1 LKFSQYLITLLTAK
15 GENKVIRKL
24 TQNDHNTVLSFLS
37 EEPSIN
43 LFIIGDLEVFG
54 YDSDFQEIWAEF
66 DKHGEIKAVLLRFYQ
81 SFIPYA
87 KGEFNVGKFVS
98 IITSYS
104 RPFFLSGKSDI
115 VEKFEAFQKLQLG
128 KKQETFFAE
137 CKSTQNLGETN
148 LEIKKATL
156 DEIDQ
161 ILAIRR
167 SIDEFQI
174 RDDAAEMLR
183 TSMENSTAR
192 SYFTEENGQMTACV
206 STTAENSISAMIV
219 GVCTRKEYRRK
230 GLATGIMQ
238 KLFTDILKEGKVL
251 CLFYDNPEA
260 GRIYKRLGFKDIGK
274 WTMYK

>member
-1 LKFSQYLITLLTAK
+1 M
-15 GENKVIRKL
+15 IRKL
-24 TQNDHNTVLSFLS
+24 TKNDHAMVLSFLS

-66 DKHGEIKAVLLRFYQ
+66 DQQGEIKAVLLKFYQ

-87 KGEFNVGKFVS
+87 KGEFNVNEFVS

-104 RPFFLSGKSDI
+104 QPFFMSGKSDI
-115 VEKFEAFQKLQLG
+115 VEKFEAFQELKLG

-137 CKSTQNLGETN
+137 CKSTEKLEETN
-148 LEIKKATL
+148 MEIKKATL
-156 DEIDQ
+156 DDIEK
-161 ILAIRR
+161 ILLIRK
-167 SIDEFQI
+167 SIEEFQI

-183 TSMENSTAR
+183 SSMETNTAR
-192 SYFTEENGQMTACV
+192 SYYTEEDGQMTACV

-230 GLATGIMQ
+230 GLATAIMQ
-238 KLFTDILKEGKVL
+238 KLFKDVLNEGKVL

-260 GRIYKRLGFKDIGK
+260 GRIYKRLGFKDIGM
-274 WTMYK
+274 WTMYR

>member
-1 LKFSQYLITLLTAK
+1 LKFIPYLITLLTAK
-15 GENKVIRKL
+15 GDTLMIRKL
-24 TQNDHNTVLSFLS
+24 TKHDHNMVLSFLS

-54 YDSDFQEIWAEF
+54 YDSDFQEIWADF
-66 DKHGEIKAVLLRFYQ
+66 DKHGGIKAVLLRFYQ

-87 KGEFNVGKFVS
+87 KGEFNVDMFVS
-98 IITSYS
+98 IITSYP

-115 VEKFEAFQKLQLG
+115 IEKFEAFQELQLG

-137 CKSTQNLGETN
+137 CKNTENLGEYY
-148 LEIKKATL
+148 LDIKKATL
-156 DEIDQ
+156 DDIDQ

-167 SIDEFQI
+167 SINEFQI

-183 TSMENSTAR
+183 TSMETNTSRT
-192 SYFTEENGQMTACV
+192 YFTEENGQMTACV

-230 GLATGIMQ
+230 GLATAIMQ
-238 KLFTDILKEGKVL
+238 KLFKDVLNEGKVL

-274 WTMYK
+274 WTMYR

>member
-1 LKFSQYLITLLTAK
+1 M
-15 GENKVIRKL
+15 IRKL
-24 TQNDHNTVLSFLS
+24 TKYDHDIVLSFLS

-43 LFIIGDLEVFG
+43 LFIIGDIEVFG

-87 KGEFNVGKFVS
+87 KGEFNVAEFVS
-98 IITSYS
+98 IITSYPK
-104 RPFFLSGKSDI
+104 PFFLSGKSDI
-115 VEKFEAFQKLQLG
+115 VEKFEAIQELQLG

-148 LEIKKATL
+148 LVIKKATV
-156 DEIDQ
+156 DNIDQ
-161 ILAIRR
+161 IVAIRK

-174 RDDAAEMLR
+174 REDAAKMLR
-183 TSMENSTAR
+183 TSMETNTAR
-192 SYFTEENGQMTACV
+192 TYFTEEHGLITACV
-206 STTAENSISAMIV
+206 STTAENSISAMVV

-230 GLATGIMQ
+230 GLATAIMQ
-238 KLFTDILKEGKVL
+238 KLFNDVLNEGKVL

-260 GRIYKRLGFKDIGK
+260 GRIYKRLGFTDIGK
-274 WTMYK
+274 WTMYR

>member
-1 LKFSQYLITLLTAK
+1 LITLLTAK
-15 GENKVIRKL
+15 GENIMIRKL
-24 TQNDHNTVLSFLS
+24 TQNDHDIVLSFLS

-66 DKHGEIKAVLLRFYQ
+66 DKYGEIKAVLLRFYQ

-98 IITSYS
+98 IITSYP

-137 CKSTQNLGETN
+137 CKSTENLGETN

-156 DEIDQ
+156 DDIDQ

-238 KLFTDILKEGKVL
+238 KLFTDILNEGKVL

-274 WTMYK
+274 WTMYR